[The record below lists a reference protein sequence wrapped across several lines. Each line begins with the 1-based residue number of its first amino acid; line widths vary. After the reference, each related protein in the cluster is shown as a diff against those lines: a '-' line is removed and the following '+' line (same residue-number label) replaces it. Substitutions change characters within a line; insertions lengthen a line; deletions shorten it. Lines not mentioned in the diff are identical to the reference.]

1 MLSVEISDYD
11 IEIALTDNRT
21 INFYSQD
28 FQATSVLV
36 LPFFHKIQ
44 VRPWSRLSSLGVP
57 GVQIL
62 TDHLTLFQPGG
73 PGYFQTF

>member
-28 FQATSVLV
+28 FRATSVLV

-44 VRPWSRLSSLGVP
+44 VRPWS
-57 GVQIL
+57 
-62 TDHLTLFQPGG
+62 
-73 PGYFQTF
+73 